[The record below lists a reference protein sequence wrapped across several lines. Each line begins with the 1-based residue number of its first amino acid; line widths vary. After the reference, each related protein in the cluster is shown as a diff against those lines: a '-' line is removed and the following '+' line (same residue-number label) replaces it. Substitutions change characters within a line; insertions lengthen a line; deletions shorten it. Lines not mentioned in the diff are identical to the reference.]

1 MLTEQTFEKLSQMK
15 MHGFA
20 AALAQQRD
28 SESFDELDFE
38 ERVGL
43 LVDREWTERET
54 RRLTRRLQQAKLR
67 EQACIEDIDFR
78 HRRGLDRSLIKRLAM
93 CEWATKG
100 QNILICG
107 PTGIG
112 KTFLACAF
120 AQKACREG
128 HSSLYRRVP
137 RLLHE
142 LSIARADGSLMR
154 LLARLA
160 RTSVLILD
168 DWGLARLGDE
178 ERRDLLEVI
187 EDRHGLRSTIIATQ
201 LPIKAWHKVIGDP
214 TIADAILDRLVHN
227 AHRIELT
234 GKSMRALRENSTTKN
249 QKDSSPN

>member
-1 MLTEQTFEKLSQMK
+1 VLTEQTFQKLAAMK
-15 MHGFA
+15 MHAFA
-20 AALAQQRD
+20 NALEEQLASD
-28 SESFDELDFE
+28 DYGELAFD

-54 RRLTRRLQQAKLR
+54 RRLTRRLQTAKLR
-67 EQACIEDIDFR
+67 EQACIEDVDFR
-78 HRRGLDRSLIKRLAM
+78 HRRGLNRALIKRLAT
-93 CEWATKG
+93 CEWVKRT
-100 QNILICG
+100 QNILITG

-128 HSSLYRRVP
+128 HSAIYRRVP

-142 LSIARADGSLMR
+142 LEMARADGSFTR
-154 LLARLA
+154 LLTRLA
-160 RTSVLILD
+160 RSSVLILD
-168 DWGLARLGDE
+168 DWGLAVLADQ

-187 EDRHGLRSTIIATQ
+187 EERHGLRSTVVSTQ
-201 LPIKAWHKVIGDP
+201 LPVKTWHKVIGEP

-234 GKSMRALRENSTTKN
+234 GKSMRPTRSTNEEK
-249 QKDSSPN
+249 SSRN